1 LTINKK
7 KINLFSNKTL
17 SELMLR
23 MQDFA
28 LSISNVHVGPCSQTL
43 LDKFGRLRGPQRE
56 SRNLEGKVNFLF
68 HFPLGK

>member
-28 LSISNVHVGPCSQTL
+28 LNISKCSCGAM
-43 LDKFGRLRGPQRE
+43 FSNPPR
-56 SRNLEGKVNFLF
+56 
-68 HFPLGK
+68 